1 MVFGKIIS
9 KFTGRGRGPRV
20 VRIFLKKK
28 KKKKRAEI
36 MDCELVQE

>member
-28 KKKKRAEI
+28 KRAEI
-36 MDCELVQE
+36 KDCELVQE

>member
-28 KKKKRAEI
+28 KKRAEI
-36 MDCELVQE
+36 KDCELVQE

>member
-20 VRIFLKKK
+20 VRIFLRKKK
-28 KKKKRAEI
+28 KKKKKKKSR
-36 MDCELVQE
+36 DKGL